1 MRKALDSS
9 LANEKI
15 LGKCCFL
22 DSWIEIQSCLVAAMS
37 IQGTSAQCQLITEG
51 EVSPSMTAHAHDNH
65 RQPMV
70 IAHARLLYMASVS
83 VGYVNRKVSASSQQF
98 QALGCMKV
106 FWQNHLVQVQHVSN
120 NQMHR
125 GAGKPRGLHTDS
137 LSTHTHRCHWW
148 QHSSDD
154 LATAFSAKDGVR
166 IEPKF
171 RKKLPWHKKGTVCRH
186 NKSTGATG
194 PTYKRK
200 RLGNLV
206 RGWMQLF
213 GKCM

>member
-1 MRKALDSS
+1 MK
-9 LANEKI
+9 KI

-37 IQGTSAQCQLITEG
+37 IQGTSAQCQLITVWG
-51 EVSPSMTAHAHDNH
+51 WSVPINDSPCPWQPSTAHGNSPCKTFIYGLGLRWVRESKSICILATISSFGMHESILTESS
-65 RQPMV
+65 R
-70 IAHARLLYMASVS
+70 ASTTCLKQSNAPWSRETKRTPHKFS
-83 VGYVNRKVSASSQQF
+83 V
-98 QALGCMKV
+98 
-106 FWQNHLVQVQHVSN
+106 H
-120 NQMHR
+120 
-125 GAGKPRGLHTDS
+125 P
-137 LSTHTHRCHWW
+137 HTHRCHWW

-166 IEPKF
+166 IEPKL
-171 RKKLPWHKKGTVCRH
+171 RKKLPWHKKGTACRH